1 MTPRFI
7 VRPLAEADVAE
18 AFDWYEER
26 SPGLGMEFLRAVDV
40 TFAIIARTPQLFP
53 QLQKNVRRARLRRF
67 PYGVFFIARADAI
80 SVLAVMHAHRD
91 PRRWLSRA

>member
-7 VRPLAEADVAE
+7 VRSPAEADLAEAFE
-18 AFDWYEER
+18 WYEQR
-26 SPGLGMEFLRAVDV
+26 SRGLGLEFLRAVDV
-40 TFAIIARTPQLFP
+40 TFATIARTPQLFP
-53 QLQKNVRRARLRRF
+53 RVHHEIRRARLRRF
-67 PYGVFFIARADAI
+67 PYGVFFLEQAGTI

>member
-1 MTPRFI
+1 
-7 VRPLAEADVAE
+7 
-18 AFDWYEER
+18 
-26 SPGLGMEFLRAVDV
+26 MEFLRAVDV

-53 QLQKNVRRARLRRF
+53 QLKKHVRRARLRRF
-67 PYGVFFIARADAI
+67 PCGVFFVAGPDAI

>member
-7 VRPLAEADVAE
+7 VRSPAEADLAEAFE
-18 AFDWYEER
+18 WYEQR
-26 SPGLGMEFLRAVDV
+26 SRGLGLEFLRAVDV
-40 TFAIIARTPQLFP
+40 TFATIARTPQQFP
-53 QLQKNVRRARLRRF
+53 RVHQEIRRARLRRF
-67 PYGVFFIARADAI
+67 PYGVFFLEQAGPI

>member
-7 VRPLAEADVAE
+7 VRSPAESDLAEAFE
-18 AFDWYEER
+18 WYEQR
-26 SPGLGMEFLRAVDV
+26 SRGLGLEFLRAVDV
-40 TFAIIARTPQLFP
+40 TFATIARTPQLFP
-53 QLQKNVRRARLRRF
+53 RVHHEIRRARLRRF
-67 PYGVFFIARADAI
+67 PYGVFFLEQAGTI

>member
-7 VRPLAEADVAE
+7 VRPLAEIDVAE
-18 AFDWYEER
+18 AFDWYEQR
-26 SPGLGMEFLRAVDV
+26 SPGLGMEFLRAVDD

-67 PYGVFFIARADAI
+67 PYGVFFVARPDLI

>member
-7 VRPLAEADVAE
+7 VRSPAEADLAEAFE
-18 AFDWYEER
+18 WYEQR
-26 SPGLGMEFLRAVDV
+26 SRGLGLEFLRAVDV
-40 TFAIIARTPQLFP
+40 TFATIARTPQLFP
-53 QLQKNVRRARLRRF
+53 RVHQEIRRARLRRF
-67 PYGVFFIARADAI
+67 PYGVFFLEQAGTI

>member
-7 VRPLAEADVAE
+7 VRSPAEADLAEAFE
-18 AFDWYEER
+18 WYEQR
-26 SPGLGMEFLRAVDV
+26 SRGLGLEFLRAVDV

-53 QLQKNVRRARLRRF
+53 RVHHEIRRARLRRF
-67 PYGVFFIARADAI
+67 PYGVFFLEQAGTI

>member
-7 VRPLAEADVAE
+7 VRPLAEIDVAE
-18 AFDWYEER
+18 AFDWYEQR

-67 PYGVFFIARADAI
+67 PYGVFFVARPDLI

>member
-7 VRPLAEADVAE
+7 VRSPAEADVAE
-18 AFDWYEER
+18 AFEWYEQR
-26 SPGLGMEFLRAVDV
+26 IPGLGLEFLRAVDV
-40 TFAIIARTPQLFP
+40 TFAIIARAPELFP
-53 QLQKNVRRARLRRF
+53 PLQKGIRRARLRRF
-67 PYGVFFIARADAI
+67 PYGVFFIERSGTI

>member
-7 VRPLAEADVAE
+7 VRPLAEVDIAE
-18 AFDWYEER
+18 AFDWYEQR
-26 SPGLGMEFLRAVDV
+26 SRGLGMEFLRAVDV
-40 TFAIIARTPQLFP
+40 TFASIARTPQMFP

-67 PYGVFFIARADAI
+67 PYGVFFIARSDTI

>member
-7 VRPLAEADVAE
+7 VRSPAEADLAEAFE
-18 AFDWYEER
+18 WYEQR
-26 SPGLGMEFLRAVDV
+26 SRGLGLEFLRAVDV
-40 TFAIIARTPQLFP
+40 TFATIARTPQRFP
-53 QLQKNVRRARLRRF
+53 RVHQEIRRARLRRF
-67 PYGVFFIARADAI
+67 PYGVFFLEQAGTI